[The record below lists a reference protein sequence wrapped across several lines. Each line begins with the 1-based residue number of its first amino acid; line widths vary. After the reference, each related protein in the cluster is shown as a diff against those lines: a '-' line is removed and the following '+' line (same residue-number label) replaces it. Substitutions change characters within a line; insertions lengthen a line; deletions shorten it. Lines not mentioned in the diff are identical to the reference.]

1 MCNPVQIAQFQL
13 PNNLFL
19 APMAGVT
26 DRPFRQLCKQLG
38 AGHAV
43 SEMAASNPELWRT
56 DKSTRRLNHQ
66 GETKPIAVQIAG
78 ADPEMM
84 AHAARYNIE
93 RGAQII
99 DINMGCPVKKVCAV
113 AAGSA
118 LLQNEPLVEK
128 ILRAV
133 HATCTELGVPL
144 TLKYR
149 TGWSPD
155 HKNAVRIAELAE
167 RIGIALLT
175 LHGRTRACGYTGQA
189 EYDTIKT
196 VKQAVG
202 IPVIA
207 NGDITSPEKARY
219 VLDYTGADGLMIGRA
234 AQGNPW
240 IFREI
245 QHYLQTGTHLA
256 PPTLSEAHALML
268 EHLKDHHHFYGEKTG
283 LLTARKH
290 LQWYLCG
297 PAGKNNP
304 VIDRLMAAQTTDAQI
319 RIVDDFFMAWKDT
332 GQQYFAAPPSD
343 QPIQTRL
350 VA

>member
-1 MCNPVQIAQFQL
+1 MHIAHHIL

-26 DRPFRQLCKQLG
+26 DRPFRQLCKKLG

-43 SEMAASNPELWRT
+43 SEMAASNPALWKT
-56 DKSTRRLNHQ
+56 DKSTRRLNHH

-78 ADPEMM
+78 ADPDMM
-84 AHAARYNIE
+84 AHAAAYNID

-99 DINMGCPVKKVCAV
+99 DINMGCPAKKVCAV

-118 LLQNEPLVEK
+118 LLQNESLVEK
-128 ILRAV
+128 ILEAV
-133 HATCTELGVPL
+133 QEVCTTKGVPL

-149 TGWSPD
+149 TGWSPE
-155 HKNAVRIAELAE
+155 HKNAVRIAQMAQK
-167 RIGIALLT
+167 IGVSLLT
-175 LHGRTRACGYTGQA
+175 LHGRTRACGYHGDA
-189 EYDTIKT
+189 EYDTIKA
-196 VKQAVG
+196 VKQAVS

-207 NGDITSPEKARY
+207 NGDITTPEQAQH
-219 VLDYTGADGLMIGRA
+219 VLHYTKADGLMIGRA

-245 QHYLQTGTHLA
+245 LHYLKTGEHLA
-256 PPTLSEAHALML
+256 PPTLDEAHSVML
-268 EHLKDHHHFYGEKTG
+268 HHLQDHHEFYGEKTG

-297 PAGKNNP
+297 PAGKNHP
-304 VIDRLMAAQTTDAQI
+304 VIYQLMLASSTHDQI
-319 RIVDDFFMAWKDT
+319 RMVDQFFLDWKAS
-332 GQQYFAAPPSD
+332 GQTHFAAASE
-343 QPIQTRL
+343 QTQTKSTRRL
-350 VA
+350 AA

>member
-1 MCNPVQIAQFQL
+1 MRIAHLTL

-26 DRPFRQLCKQLG
+26 DRPFRQLCKTLG

-43 SEMAASNPELWRT
+43 SEMAASNPALWKT
-56 DKSTRRLNHQ
+56 DKSTRRLNHY

-78 ADPEMM
+78 ADPDMM
-84 AHAARYNIE
+84 AHAAAYNIE

-99 DINMGCPVKKVCAV
+99 DINMGCPAKKVCAV

-118 LLQNEPLVEK
+118 LLQNEALVER

-133 HATCTELGVPL
+133 HAECAQRGVPL

-149 TGWSPD
+149 TGWSPE
-155 HKNAVRIAELAE
+155 HKNAIHIAQMAE
-167 RIGIALLT
+167 SIGVSLLT
-175 LHGRTRACGYTGQA
+175 LHGRTRACGYTGHA
-189 EYDTIKT
+189 EYDTIKA
-196 VKQAVG
+196 VKQSVN

-207 NGDITSPEKARY
+207 NGDITSPEKAKF

-240 IFREI
+240 IFREVL
-245 QHYLQTGTHLA
+245 HYLKTGSYLNA
-256 PPTLSEAHALML
+256 PTLEEAHEIMMD
-268 EHLKDHHHFYGEKTG
+268 HLRDHHEFYGEKTG

-297 PAGKNNP
+297 PAGKNNS
-304 VIDRLMAAQTTDAQI
+304 VVDQLMLAQSTGEQL
-319 RIVDDFFMAWKDT
+319 RIVDEFFLAWKQS
-332 GQQYFAAPPSD
+332 GQVYFTAANDSL
-343 QPIQTRL
+343 QPTPKRRL
-350 VA
+350 AA

>member
-1 MCNPVQIAQFQL
+1 MCNPVQIAHFQL

-66 GETKPIAVQIAG
+66 WETKPIAVQIAG

-133 HATCTELGVPL
+133 HAACAEQGVPL

-149 TGWSPD
+149 TGWSLNN
-155 HKNAVRIAELAE
+155 KNAVRIAELAE

-189 EYDTIKT
+189 EYDTIKA

-245 QHYLQTGTHLA
+245 QHYLQTGAHLA
-256 PPTLSEAHALML
+256 PPTLSEAHVLML

-304 VIDRLMAAQTTDAQI
+304 VIDQLMAAQTTDAQL
-319 RIVDDFFMAWKDT
+319 RIVDDFFMEWKNT

>member
-1 MCNPVQIAQFQL
+1 
-13 PNNLFL
+13 
-19 APMAGVT
+19 MAGVT

-43 SEMAASNPELWRT
+43 SEMAASNPQLWKT
-56 DKSTRRLNHQ
+56 DKSTRRLNHH

-78 ADPEMM
+78 SDPDMM
-84 AHAARYNIE
+84 AHAATYNIE

-118 LLQNEPLVEK
+118 LLQNEGLVEK

-133 HATCTELGVPL
+133 HAACAEKGVPL

-149 TGWSPD
+149 TGWNPD
-155 HKNAVRIAELAE
+155 QKNAVRIAQMAE
-167 RIGIALLT
+167 HIGISLLT
-175 LHGRTRACGYTGQA
+175 LHGRTRACGYTGEA
-189 EYDTIKT
+189 EYDTIKA
-196 VKQAVG
+196 VKNAVS

-207 NGDITSPEKARY
+207 NGDITSPEKAKF
-219 VLDYTGADGLMIGRA
+219 VLNHTGADGLMIGRA

-240 IFREI
+240 IFREVL
-245 QHYLQTGTHLA
+245 HFLNTGEHLL
-256 PPTLSEAHALML
+256 PPTLDEAHHVMI
-268 EHLKDHHHFYGEKTG
+268 EHLHDHHDFYGEKPG

-297 PAGKNNP
+297 PAGKNHP
-304 VIDRLMAAQTTDAQI
+304 VIDQLMAAQTTHAQL
-319 RIVDDFFMAWKDT
+319 RIVDDLFSAWKNA
-332 GQQYFAAPPSD
+332 GASYFSATDLASIEPTSQRLAA
-343 QPIQTRL
+343 
-350 VA
+350 

>member
-1 MCNPVQIAQFQL
+1 MRIAHLTL

-26 DRPFRQLCKQLG
+26 DRPFRQLCKKLG

-43 SEMAASNPELWRT
+43 SEMAASNPALRKT
-56 DKSTRRLNHQ
+56 DKSTRRLNHH

-84 AHAARYNIE
+84 AHAAAYNIE

-99 DINMGCPVKKVCAV
+99 DINMGCPAKKVCAV

-118 LLQNEPLVEK
+118 LLQNESLVES
-128 ILRAV
+128 ILKAV
-133 HATCTELGVPL
+133 HAECEKRGVPL

-149 TGWSPD
+149 TGWSPE
-155 HKNAVRIAELAE
+155 HKNAIHIAQMAE
-167 RIGIALLT
+167 SIGVSLLT
-175 LHGRTRACGYTGQA
+175 LHGRTRACGYTGEA
-189 EYDTIKT
+189 EYDTIKA
-196 VKQAVG
+196 VKQSVA

-207 NGDITSPEKARY
+207 NGDITTPEKAKF

-240 IFREI
+240 IFREVL
-245 QHYLQTGTHLA
+245 HYLKTGAYLN
-256 PPTLSEAHALML
+256 PPTLEEAHEIMMD
-268 EHLKDHHHFYGEKTG
+268 HLRDHHEFYGEKTG

-297 PAGKNNP
+297 PAGKNNA
-304 VIDRLMAAQTTDAQI
+304 VIDQLMLAQTTAEQL
-319 RIVDDFFMAWKDT
+319 RIVDEFFLNWLSS
-332 GQQYFAAPPSD
+332 GQQYFAAANDSL
-343 QPIQTRL
+343 QPTPRRRL
-350 VA
+350 AA